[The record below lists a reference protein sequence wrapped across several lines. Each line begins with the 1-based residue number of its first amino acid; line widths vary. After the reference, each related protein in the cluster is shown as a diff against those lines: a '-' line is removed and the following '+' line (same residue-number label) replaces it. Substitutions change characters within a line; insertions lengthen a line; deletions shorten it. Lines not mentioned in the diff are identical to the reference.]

1 MGIRN
6 RRTIE
11 HSLRMDAVNARNR
24 VNAAYSL
31 SGPHE
36 LSHNRKNPPMPE
48 RDEVR
53 DRLGALMIELEE
65 VTKYEGL

>member
-1 MGIRN
+1 MDIRN

-11 HSLRMDAVNARNR
+11 HSLRMDAVDARNR
-24 VNAAYSL
+24 INATYSL

-48 RDEVR
+48 RNEIR

-65 VTKYEGL
+65 VSKYEGV